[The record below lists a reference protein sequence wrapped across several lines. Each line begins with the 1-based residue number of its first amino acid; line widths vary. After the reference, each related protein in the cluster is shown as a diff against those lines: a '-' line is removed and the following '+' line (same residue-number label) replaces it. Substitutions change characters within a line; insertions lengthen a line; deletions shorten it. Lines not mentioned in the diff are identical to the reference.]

1 MNILVVCHFG
11 LYQDLSFSFVHNQI
25 REYAALG
32 HRVRVIIPNGV
43 GKRGRNGGRFEKP
56 LHISE
61 VDGVELFDLRYVTLS
76 RYGEKHF
83 NSASAIAAIHLQWNH
98 IFEDF
103 QPDVIHAHTLGFDS
117 QIGAWLKEKW
127 ECPLVVTTHGSDTF
141 IPFADGRCKELK
153 RYADAADVVVC
164 VSSLLRRTLEECGA
178 TTKLDVI
185 LNGFNIKYSASDKPK
200 DPAYIMQVGSL
211 IPRKKTDITIRAIA
225 MLKEKN
231 TGIRFMTIGS
241 GVERAN
247 LEKLCAELNVLDS
260 VTFAGQ
266 LSNQEV
272 HEKLSEATFFVMPSV
287 REGFGIVYL
296 EAMAA
301 GCVVIGTEGEGIADV
316 IVNGENGFLVPADN
330 PERIASLID
339 RCLQHPEKA
348 YRIAMEGRKS
358 AIGLT
363 WKRNAEEYTK
373 LFKQLKEK
381 STH

>member
-1 MNILVVCHFG
+1 M
-11 LYQDLSFSFVHNQI
+11 
-25 REYAALG
+25 
-32 HRVRVIIPNGV
+32 
-43 GKRGRNGGRFEKP
+43 
-56 LHISE
+56 
-61 VDGVELFDLRYVTLS
+61 
-76 RYGEKHF
+76 
-83 NSASAIAAIHLQWNH
+83 
-98 IFEDF
+98 
-103 QPDVIHAHTLGFDS
+103 
-117 QIGAWLKEKW
+117 
-127 ECPLVVTTHGSDTF
+127 
-141 IPFADGRCKELK
+141 
-153 RYADAADVVVC
+153 
-164 VSSLLRRTLEECGA
+164 
-178 TTKLDVI
+178 
-185 LNGFNIKYSASDKPK
+185 
-200 DPAYIMQVGSL
+200 
-211 IPRKKTDITIRAIA
+211 
-225 MLKEKN
+225 
-231 TGIRFMTIGS
+231 
-241 GVERAN
+241 
-247 LEKLCAELNVLDS
+247 DS
-260 VTFAGQ
+260 VTFACQ